1 MNVVVER
8 PNALPE
14 AFSST
19 EEMLRAWR
27 PTRPVYCLYPHVL
40 RRDARRFLDGFPGHV
55 LYAVKANPEPAVL
68 HELYAAGVRHF
79 DTASL
84 GEIALVR
91 GLFADAQ
98 CYFMAPSKL
107 VGAAETAYRDYGVR
121 HYVADH
127 ESEVDRLLAA
137 TGADARI
144 HIRLKAHSKE
154 SIYELSSKFGV
165 EGEEAVRLLQRV
177 DAAGRRPGLA
187 FNVGSMCLHPDA
199 YRRAI
204 AAAAQVA
211 KDSGVAIASLDVGG
225 GFPSPYPGLDLPAP
239 GDFFAAIDEAA
250 GAAGLPEDCVLLCEP
265 GRALVAEGQSLVVQV
280 VLIKDDQ
287 VFLNDGVYGNL
298 SEPGASER
306 LVTFPLR
313 TLRPGGSF
321 ADETKEFAVS
331 GPTCDSSDVQ
341 PVKMTLPADVRVG
354 DWIEIGM
361 LGAYTNALCTHFN
374 GFYPDTWS
382 RIDDRGVLPPG
393 VDGAVGE

>member
-8 PNALPE
+8 PNAVPD
-14 AFSST
+14 AFGSP
-19 EEMLRAWR
+19 EEMVRAWR
-27 PTRPVYCLYPHVL
+27 PTRPVYCVYPHVL
-40 RRDARRFLDGFPGHV
+40 RQGARRFLDGFPGHV
-55 LYAVKANPEPAVL
+55 LFAVKANPEPAVL

-84 GEIALVR
+84 DEIALVR
-91 GLFADAQ
+91 GLFADAR

-121 HYVADH
+121 DFVADH

-137 TGADARI
+137 TGADATL
-144 HIRLKAHSKE
+144 HVRLKAHSEE

-165 EGEEAVRLLQRV
+165 EDEEAVRLLRRV
-177 DAAGRRPGLA
+177 EAAGRRPGLA

-204 AAAAQVA
+204 AAAAKVA
-211 KDSGVAIASLDVGG
+211 QESGVEIASLDVGG
-225 GFPSPYPGLDLPAP
+225 GFPSPYPGLDLPSPA
-239 GDFFAAIDEAA
+239 DFFAAIAKAA
-250 GAAGLPEDCVLLCEP
+250 GAAGLPEDCTLLCEP

-280 VLIKDDQ
+280 ILIKGDQ
-287 VFLNDGVYGNL
+287 IFLNDGVYGNL

-313 TLRPGGSF
+313 ALRPDGPF
-321 ADETKEFAVS
+321 AAETKDFAVS
-331 GPTCDSSDVQ
+331 GPTCDSSDVL
-341 PVKMTLPADVRVG
+341 PVEMTLPADLRVG

-361 LGAYTNALCTHFN
+361 LGAYSNAVRTHFN

-382 RIDDRGVLPPG
+382 SIDDGAVLPPG
-393 VDGAVGE
+393 VDGPPRK